1 MAASIKN
8 QLGTIEISDGVLAKF
23 AGLAATECM
32 GVLGLASAE
41 AFTDLLRK
49 DSVDRGVRVY
59 LQDSGALKIEINI
72 ITKYGVSIV
81 AVAENVIDSV
91 KYSVEN
97 LTGLNVESVDVC
109 VRSIRVV

>member
-8 QLGTIEISDGVLAKF
+8 QLGTIEISDGVLAKLS
-23 AGLAATECM
+23 GLAATECM
-32 GVLGLASAE
+32 GVLGLASVE
-41 AFTDLLRK
+41 TFTDLLRK

-59 LQDSGALKIEINI
+59 LQESGALKIEINI

-97 LTGLNVESVDVC
+97 LTGLDVESVDVC